1 MEPRKPGSPNMKDFN
16 ELSDRVIAEGNKQ
29 PTLVIKTN
37 LDPENAT
44 EENPYLEN
52 KLPDDPKEFEDYF
65 KE

>member
-1 MEPRKPGSPNMKDFN
+1 MEDFK

-37 LDPENAT
+37 QDPENIT